1 MNSLDHDEQK
11 NVNELR
17 DVRLQNQMKTVK
29 EFSLNLH
36 NRNTWI
42 EALIINIS
50 INFLF
55 DSYAKSIFTKSM
67 EAGERYGNVVTKMLD
82 ENRGKKKEN

>member
-1 MNSLDHDEQK
+1 MSSFQTNVTPSWFRPRSDFRHIFQFFVSWKVNSLDHDEQK

-29 EFSLNLH
+29 EFSLDLH

-42 EALIINIS
+42 EMGFKTGSDN
-50 INFLF
+50 
-55 DSYAKSIFTKSM
+55 
-67 EAGERYGNVVTKMLD
+67 
-82 ENRGKKKEN
+82 

>member
-55 DSYAKSIFTKSM
+55 DSYAKSILNKSI

>member
-42 EALIINIS
+42 EMGFKTGSDN
-50 INFLF
+50 
-55 DSYAKSIFTKSM
+55 
-67 EAGERYGNVVTKMLD
+67 
-82 ENRGKKKEN
+82 

>member
-17 DVRLQNQMKTVK
+17 DLRLQNQMKTVK

-55 DSYAKSIFTKSM
+55 DSYAKSILTKSI